1 MCSDYAVFV
10 RNGPRHPLLGCSQQI
25 VQPQRT
31 LMNSMKPLFI
41 SLTVLLL
48 VVALAGFEGCA
59 SMDAS
64 NTESLLS
71 AAGFRSRT
79 PSTPKQQA
87 LSSQLAPYNLDR
99 RIKNG
104 KVLSTTADSEKAMVY
119 IAG

>member
-1 MCSDYAVFV
+1 
-10 RNGPRHPLLGCSQQI
+10 
-25 VQPQRT
+25 
-31 LMNSMKPLFI
+31 MNSMKPLSI

-87 LSSQLAPYNLDR
+87 LYSQLAPYKLDR

-104 KVLSTTADSEKAMVY
+104 KFLYTNSNKQKVIVY
-119 IAG
+119 IGSETNYKQYK